1 MGYLIDLPQDRSFLG
16 LAIPEAYHSIDTI
29 VLQGSKVV
37 IEVTAYMSRQ
47 AKYTV
52 EKRQAKV
59 LAPEYL
65 PVVYDDD
72 GEPLPQEEED
82 IAQYTSIR
90 FEPYAS
96 YVRSRLCEYVLTID
110 ADKLFKNGL
119 PFDLSAQKQA
129 LYPTIKRLLGHA
141 NGIDVIEETVV
152 EDVPP
157 TMEELIEQ

>member
-1 MGYLIDLPQDRSFLG
+1 MGYLYDISKERSILG
-16 LAIPEAYHSIDTI
+16 QAVDQAYHSIDTI

-37 IEVTAYMSRQ
+37 IEVTAYMSRP

-65 PVVYDDD
+65 PVVYGDD

-90 FEPYAS
+90 FEPYTS

-157 TMEELIEQ
+157 TMEEFIEQ

>member
-1 MGYLIDLPQDRSFLG
+1 MGYLYDIPKDRSILG
-16 LAIPEAYHSIDTI
+16 QAVDQAYHSIDTI
-29 VLQGSKVV
+29 VLSGSKVV
-37 IEVTAYMSRQ
+37 IEVTAYMSRP

-72 GEPLPQEEED
+72 GEPIQTEED
-82 IAQYTSIR
+82 IAQYTAIR
-90 FEPYAS
+90 FEPYSS

-157 TMEELIEQ
+157 TMEEVIEQ

>member
-1 MGYLIDLPQDRSFLG
+1 MGYLYDISKDKSILG
-16 LAIPEAYHSIDTI
+16 QAVNQAYHSIDTI

-65 PVVYDDD
+65 PVVYGDD
-72 GEPLPQEEED
+72 GEPIQTEED
-82 IAQYTSIR
+82 IAQYTAIR
-90 FEPYAS
+90 FEPYSS

-129 LYPTIKRLLGHA
+129 LYPTVKRLLGHA